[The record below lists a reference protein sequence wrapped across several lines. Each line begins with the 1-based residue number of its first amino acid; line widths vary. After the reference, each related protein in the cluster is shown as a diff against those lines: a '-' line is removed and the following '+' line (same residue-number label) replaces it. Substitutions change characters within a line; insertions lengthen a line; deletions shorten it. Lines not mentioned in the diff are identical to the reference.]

1 MLGGPMMGI
10 SLYDLDVPIMKST
23 NCVLCL
29 APDEV
34 AKHDPAQACIR
45 CGKCVE
51 VCPIKLTPLFMRM
64 NADKRRWSEVEA
76 LHVMDCIECGC
87 CSYICPARLPL
98 VQIFRAAK
106 AAIRERAAKA
116 RETSLQAEV
125 VEEKVGEE
133 ETQ

>member
-1 MLGGPMMGI
+1 
-10 SLYDLDVPIMKST
+10 
-23 NCVLCL
+23 
-29 APDEV
+29 
-34 AKHDPAQACIR
+34 
-45 CGKCVE
+45 
-51 VCPIKLTPLFMRM
+51 
-64 NADKRRWSEVEA
+64 
-76 LHVMDCIECGC
+76 MDCIECGC